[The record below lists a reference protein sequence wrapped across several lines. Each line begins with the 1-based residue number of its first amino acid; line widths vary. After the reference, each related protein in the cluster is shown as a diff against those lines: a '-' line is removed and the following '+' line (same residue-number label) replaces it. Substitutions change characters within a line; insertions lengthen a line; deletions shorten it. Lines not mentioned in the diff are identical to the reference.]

1 MSAPSSRC
9 IGNTCLRSRSVT
21 STQATNARVHILLHK
36 QPMPSS
42 TWNQCPRSHS
52 QTQRIV
58 VRALITLHKQ
68 QMPAFSFRHI
78 HAGGKC
84 PRSHPLFVALGKH
97 EGWPFMDSRLDCA
110 RWLEEMLIDG
120 DTLAPNLYFVLSRE
134 FNILPAGAA
143 ADFPDIAVGN
153 YRLEWP

>member
-21 STQATNARVHILLHK
+21 STQATNARVHILLYK

-78 HAGGKC
+78 PH
-84 PRSHPLFVALGKH
+84 PRRQQMPALILLHKQLMLAFSFRHIHTGNNCLYSHPLFVLVLAVRA
-97 EGWPFMDSRLDCA
+97 RLDCLGFQCA
-110 RWLEEMLIDG
+110 KLVCLG
-120 DTLAPNLYFVLSRE
+120 F
-134 FNILPAGAA
+134 
-143 ADFPDIAVGN
+143 
-153 YRLEWP
+153 